1 MPLVRNG
8 TSVSPSTLRLI
19 SVLLPL
25 QLSVMQPKNRI
36 SLQFNDVQMLW
47 AFAQQLTSKSLEI
60 MPINKVLV
68 CECSESEINLALS
81 KYGARILEGNV
92 TKVLS

>member
-8 TSVSPSTLRLI
+8 TSVSPSTFRLI

-25 QLSVMQPKNRI
+25 QISVMQPKNRI
-36 SLQFNDVQMLW
+36 SLQFNDAHSLW
-47 AFAQQLTSKSLEI
+47 LFAQQLSSKSLEI
-60 MPINKVLV
+60 MPANRILQ